1 MVLRVDCDF
10 FMKRYFKLAA
20 ICAAFVLSVAMFA
33 SAGSTDNFS
42 GPLAGVSN
50 STVTGSFSFNSVT
63 DQFTGVS
70 ISFTSPILGNGN
82 VDPGSLNGIKGS
94 NGQWSFQWLGFAN
107 NGDLVIYAATLNANG
122 TFQVSGD
129 VSNWQKYGS
138 FNMAVPEG
146 SSGFAYLFMSAIAVF
161 GAISVSGKHRRTA
174 PLA

>member
-1 MVLRVDCDF
+1 MVLRVDCDL
-10 FMKRYFKLAA
+10 FMKRYFKFAA
-20 ICAAFVLSVAMFA
+20 ICVAFVLSVAMFA

-63 DQFTGVS
+63 DQFTNVC
-70 ISFTSPILGNGN
+70 ISFTSPILGNGQA
-82 VDPGSLNGIKGS
+82 DPGSLNGNKG
-94 NGQWSFQWLGFAN
+94 SFQWWGLAS
-107 NGDLVIYAATLNANG
+107 NGDLVIYDVTLNANG

-146 SSGFAYLFMSAIAVF
+146 GSGFAYLFIAAIAVF
-161 GAISVSGKHRRTA
+161 GAIFVSGKHRRTA
-174 PLA
+174 PTA